1 MAKHGFLFFLTLFL
15 QHHYTSASFIDQPR
29 SSIASTAEWQPL
41 HCNDVSINPS
51 CGSFLYVTPQGR
63 NLSEI
68 VSVFNGNASLIQTI
82 KRLSGSEDLLMGVAC
97 KCQAIS
103 NTTTAFFHDTQYKVE
118 SDDTPDEVKSNTF
131 SGLAM
136 NVGDGVQF
144 TPGNTITVHLPCGC
158 SSTASEGV
166 LSYSVQEEDTLITIA
181 SLFHSSPQDILNL
194 NPSVTN
200 PDFIKPGWILFIP
213 MGVAGSSKKS
223 ESQLN
228 IFIFT
233 LF

>member
-1 MAKHGFLFFLTLFL
+1 
-15 QHHYTSASFIDQPR
+15 
-29 SSIASTAEWQPL
+29 
-41 HCNDVSINPS
+41 
-51 CGSFLYVTPQGR
+51 
-63 NLSEI
+63 
-68 VSVFNGNASLIQTI
+68 
-82 KRLSGSEDLLMGVAC
+82 MGVAC

-118 SDDTPDEVKSNTF
+118 SDDTPDKVKSNTF

-136 NVGDGVQF
+136 NVGDGLQL

-223 ESQLN
+223 KSQLN